1 MTISGVFLSVFSGPR
16 PYPPAEAAEREELHL
31 CQAYRAALPMSD
43 IALPSSALRNHVL
56 AEWVHDER
64 LTVDVRSG
72 DELELAVAV
81 GIHPGRMTLHA
92 DGLHESELR
101 AAIALG
107 PGRIVVSSMG
117 QLHVLAPAV
126 GRRTQGVV
134 VRVTDVNPAAPAVA
148 GEEDSVARNF
158 RFDSVELAT
167 AISWISAMVRLN
179 LVGLHCDVG
188 SNDHDFVSYPAAI
201 GDMITEMASIRRH
214 HGVVLNRVG
223 LGGGRAVPSGDW
235 SVELPD
241 LAAQIDQSVD
251 DACATLRHP
260 RPLVVL
266 SPGQAIVGRI
276 AA

>member
-1 MTISGVFLSVFSGPR
+1 MFLSVFSGPR
-16 PYPPAEAAEREELHL
+16 PYPPAEAAERDELHL
-31 CQAYRAALPMSD
+31 CEAYRACFPMSD

-56 AEWVHDER
+56 AKWVRDGR

-72 DELELAVAV
+72 DELELAIAV

-101 AAIALG
+101 AAITLG
-107 PGRIVVSSMG
+107 PGRIAVNSMS
-117 QLHVLAPAV
+117 QLHVLAAAL

-134 VRVTDVNPAAPAVA
+134 VRVTDVNPAAPAVGGA
-148 GEEDSVARNF
+148 EDTVARSF

-167 AISWISAMVRLN
+167 AISWISAVVRLN

-201 GDMITEMASIRRH
+201 GHMITEMARIRRH
-214 HGVVLNRVG
+214 HGVVLTRVG

-251 DACATLRHP
+251 DACATLRYP

-266 SPGQAIVGRI
+266 SPGLAIVGRT